1 MHYIK
6 RSHFWIDATL
16 QRQRNRGQKE
26 RKKERKKDS
35 MQVGKQKKEKGDG
48 FVLHVCINLFRYYY

>member
-26 RKKERKKDS
+26 RKKDS
-35 MQVGKQKKEKGDG
+35 LQVGTQKKEKGDG